1 MPKAK
6 TAVQSTSSTT
16 PSKRFSHNKL
26 WKGGISKGA
35 ALFIWLRL
43 LRCDDDLALVQHHR
57 LVGHAPNHSTKL
69 QYKLSGGAQYGW
81 RYLADALLSIQRIES
96 WGNDFMRSAILLGAA
111 IMLTPVSSM
120 AGTEDA
126 ANTDVSVKL
135 TYPKTKTVNVVDEQ
149 FGVKVEDPYR
159 WLEDDVRVNPEV
171 ADWVMAQNAVTD
183 AYLETLP
190 GKKILA
196 ERMKKLFDYERF
208 GLPEKAGGYY
218 FFTKNDGL
226 QNQSALYVR
235 KGLKGT
241 DRVLIDP
248 NSWAKDG
255 ATALDSWVPSKN
267 GTLLAYSIQD
277 GGSDWRTLKVI
288 DSATGKVLPDEI
300 KWAKFTNISW
310 VGNDGFLYSRFS
322 EPKEGAAFQQLNY
335 NQTVYYHKIGTPQS
349 EDKAVYATPDKPEY
363 GHSAQV
369 THDGKWA
376 VITTSSGTDEKYE
389 LHVIP
394 LGKKPNWKAQPL
406 VIGLEYDWGLIE
418 GMGNILWFTT
428 NKDAPKL
435 KVVTVD
441 LGAKTPVFAD
451 VIPEREETLS
461 RTQIVGNRL
470 ILSYIK
476 DAKSMAL
483 MTDLA
488 GKPVQEI
495 KLNAIGT
502 ASGFSGTPGDPET
515 FFGFSSFNQ
524 PGAVYRFNSDA
535 GVSTVFAQP
544 KLSFD
549 PQDYSVAQIF
559 YPSKDGTKIPMFV
572 VHKKDLD
579 LSQGA
584 PTLLYSYGGFNISQT
599 PTYSPTRMAWLQS
612 GGVFALAN
620 IRGGGEYGKP
630 WHDAGRLMNKQN
642 VFDDFAAAAEYL
654 IASGISA
661 KGKIA
666 IEGRSNGGLLIGA
679 SLNQRPDLFAAGH
692 AAVGVMDMVRFD
704 RFTAGRYWVD
714 DYGYPSKEADF
725 KMQMTYSP
733 YHNIKSGVAYPAVIV
748 STADTDDRVVP
759 GHSFKYISA
768 LQAADT
774 GGKPKIIRIESR
786 AGHGSGK
793 PTDKVIDEY
802 SDIYAFLAK
811 WTGLKLAE

>member
-1 MPKAK
+1 
-6 TAVQSTSSTT
+6 
-16 PSKRFSHNKL
+16 
-26 WKGGISKGA
+26 
-35 ALFIWLRL
+35 
-43 LRCDDDLALVQHHR
+43 
-57 LVGHAPNHSTKL
+57 
-69 QYKLSGGAQYGW
+69 
-81 RYLADALLSIQRIES
+81 
-96 WGNDFMRSAILLGAA
+96 MRSALLLGAA
-111 IMLTPVSSM
+111 LMMTPISSM
-120 AGTEDA
+120 AA
-126 ANTDVSVKL
+126 AENAATTDVAARL
-135 TYPKTKTVNVVDEQ
+135 NYPKTKTVNVVDEQ
-149 FGVKVEDPYR
+149 FGVKVADPYR
-159 WLEDDVRVNPEV
+159 WLEDDVRVNGEV
-171 ADWVMAQNAVTD
+171 ADWVKSQNAVTD
-183 AYLETLP
+183 AYLATLP

-226 QNQSALYVR
+226 QNQSVLYVR
-235 KGLKGT
+235 AGLTGA
-241 DRVLIDP
+241 DRVLINP
-248 NSWAKDG
+248 NNWAKDG

-267 GTLLAYSIQD
+267 GKLLAYSIQD
-277 GGSDWRTLKVI
+277 GGSDWRTIKVL
-288 DSATGKVLPDEI
+288 DTATGKILPDEI
-300 KWAKFTNISW
+300 NWAKFTNISW
-310 VGNDGFLYSRFS
+310 VGNDGFLYSRFAA
-322 EPKEGAAFQQLNY
+322 PKEGAAFQQLNY
-335 NQTVYYHKIGTPQS
+335 NQTVYYHKIGSPQS
-349 EDKAVYATPDKPEY
+349 ADVAVYATPEKPEY

-376 VITTSSGTDEKYE
+376 VITTSSGTDAKYE
-389 LHVIP
+389 LHVMP
-394 LGKKPNWKAQPL
+394 LGKKPTWKAKAL
-406 VIGLEYDWGLIE
+406 VAGLENDWNLIE
-418 GMGNILWFTT
+418 GTGDNLWFTT

-435 KVVTVD
+435 KVVTVNVK
-441 LGAKTPVFAD
+441 AKTPVFAD
-451 VIPEREETLS
+451 VVPEREETLS

-495 KLNAIGT
+495 TLNALGT

-515 FFGFSSFNQ
+515 FYGFSSFNQ
-524 PGAVYRFNSDA
+524 PGAVYRFNSNT
-535 GVSTVFAQP
+535 GVSTIFAQP
-544 KLSFD
+544 KLSFN
-549 PQDYSVAQIF
+549 PQDYRVTQVF

-579 LSQGA
+579 LSKGA
-584 PTLLYSYGGFNISQT
+584 PTLLYAYGGFNISQT
-599 PTYSPTRMAWLQS
+599 PTFSPTRMAWLQS

-654 IASGISA
+654 IANGISA

-733 YHNIKSGVAYPAVIV
+733 YHNIKSGVEYPAVIV

-768 LQAADT
+768 LQAAET
-774 GGKPKIIRIESR
+774 GSKPKIIRIESR

-811 WTGLKLAE
+811 WTGLKLVE

>member
-1 MPKAK
+1 
-6 TAVQSTSSTT
+6 
-16 PSKRFSHNKL
+16 
-26 WKGGISKGA
+26 
-35 ALFIWLRL
+35 
-43 LRCDDDLALVQHHR
+43 
-57 LVGHAPNHSTKL
+57 
-69 QYKLSGGAQYGW
+69 
-81 RYLADALLSIQRIES
+81 
-96 WGNDFMRSAILLGAA
+96 MRSALLLGVAV
-111 IMLTPVSSM
+111 MLTPISSV
-120 AGTEDA
+120 AVANGA
-126 ANTDVSVKL
+126 ATADVTAELV
-135 TYPKTKTVNVVDEQ
+135 YPKTKTVNVVDEQ
-149 FGVKVEDPYR
+149 FGVKVADPYR
-159 WLEDDVRVNPEV
+159 WLEDDVRVNPAV
-171 ADWVMAQNAVTD
+171 ADWVKSQNAVTD

-196 ERMKKLFDYERF
+196 DRMKTLFDYERF

-226 QNQSALYVR
+226 QNQSVLYVR
-235 KGLKGT
+235 KGLTGA
-241 DRVLIDP
+241 DRVLLDP
-248 NSWAKDG
+248 NGWAKDG

-267 GTLLAYSIQD
+267 GKLLAYAIQD
-277 GGSDWRTLKVI
+277 GGSDWRTIKVL
-288 DSATGKVLPDEI
+288 DTATGKVLSDEI

-310 VGNDGFLYSRFS
+310 VGNDGFLYSRFA
-322 EPKEGAAFQQLNY
+322 EPTEGAAFQQLNY

-349 EDKAVYATPDKPEY
+349 DDKAIYATPEKPEY

-389 LHVIP
+389 LHVMP
-394 LGKKPNWKAQPL
+394 LGKNPDWKAQPL
-406 VIGLEYDWGLIE
+406 ITGLEHDWGLIE
-418 GMGNILWFTT
+418 GMGNVLWFTT

-461 RTQIVGNRL
+461 RAQIVGTRL

-488 GKPVQEI
+488 GQPVQEI

-515 FFGFSSFNQ
+515 FYGFSSFNQ
-524 PGAVYRFNSDA
+524 PGAVYRFDSNS
-535 GVSTVFAQP
+535 GSSSPFAQP
-544 KLSFD
+544 KLSFN
-549 PQDYSVAQIF
+549 PQDFSVSQIF
-559 YPSKDGTKIPMFV
+559 YPSKDGTEIPMFI

-599 PTYSPTRMAWLQS
+599 PTYSATRMAWLQS

-654 IASGISA
+654 IANGISA

-666 IEGRSNGGLLIGA
+666 IEGRSNGGLLVGA

-733 YHNIKSGVAYPAVIV
+733 YHNIKTGVSYPAIIV
-748 STADTDDRVVP
+748 STADTD
-759 GHSFKYISA
+759 A
-768 LQAADT
+768 
-774 GGKPKIIRIESR
+774 
-786 AGHGSGK
+786 
-793 PTDKVIDEY
+793 
-802 SDIYAFLAK
+802 
-811 WTGLKLAE
+811 

>member
-1 MPKAK
+1 
-6 TAVQSTSSTT
+6 
-16 PSKRFSHNKL
+16 
-26 WKGGISKGA
+26 
-35 ALFIWLRL
+35 
-43 LRCDDDLALVQHHR
+43 
-57 LVGHAPNHSTKL
+57 
-69 QYKLSGGAQYGW
+69 
-81 RYLADALLSIQRIES
+81 
-96 WGNDFMRSAILLGAA
+96 MRSALLLGAA
-111 IMLTPVSSM
+111 LLMAPMPSM
-120 AGTEDA
+120 AMTNYEASADVA
-126 ANTDVSVKL
+126 ARLD
-135 TYPKTKTVNVVDEQ
+135 YPKTKTVDVVDEQ
-149 FGVKVEDPYR
+149 FGVKVADPYR
-159 WLEDDVRVNPEV
+159 WLEDDVRVNAEV
-171 ADWVMAQNAVTD
+171 ADWVKAQNAVTS
-183 AYLETLP
+183 AYLKTLP
-190 GKKILA
+190 GKKVLA
-196 ERMKKLFDYERF
+196 ARMKKLFDYERF

-226 QNQSALYVR
+226 QNQSVLYVR
-235 KGLKGT
+235 NGLAGA
-241 DRVLIDP
+241 DRILIDP
-248 NSWAKDG
+248 NNWAKDG
-255 ATALDSWVPSKN
+255 ATALDNWVPSKN
-267 GTLLAYSIQD
+267 GKLLAYSIQD
-277 GGSDWRTLKVI
+277 GGSDWRSIRVLDTT
-288 DSATGKVLPDEI
+288 TGKILSDEI

-310 VGNDGFLYSRFS
+310 VGNDGFLYSRFA

-349 EDKAVYATPDKPEY
+349 ADTAVYATPDKPEY

-389 LHVIP
+389 LNIMA
-394 LGKKPNWKAQPL
+394 LGKKPMWKARLL
-406 VIGLEYDWGLIE
+406 VAGLEHDWGLIE
-418 GMGNILWFTT
+418 GMGNKLWFTT
-428 NKDAPKL
+428 NKDAAKL
-435 KVVTVD
+435 KVVTID
-441 LGAKTPVFAD
+441 LGAKAPMFND
-451 VIPEREETLS
+451 VVPEREETLS
-461 RTQIVGNRL
+461 RAQIVGNRL

-476 DAKSMAL
+476 DAKSIAM

-495 KLNAIGT
+495 TLNAIGT

-524 PGAVYRFNSDA
+524 PGAVYRFDSNKGTSIP
-535 GVSTVFAQP
+535 FAQP
-544 KLSFD
+544 KLSFN
-549 PQDYSVAQIF
+549 PEEYNVSQVF
-559 YPSKDGTKIPMFV
+559 YPSKDGTKIPMFI
-572 VHKKDLD
+572 VHRKDLD
-579 LSQGA
+579 LSKGA
-584 PTLLYSYGGFNISQT
+584 PTLLYAYGGFNISQT

-733 YHNIKSGVAYPAVIV
+733 YHNIRSGVDYPAVIV

-774 GGKPKIIRIESR
+774 GSKPKIIRIESR

-802 SDIYAFLAK
+802 SDIYAFLAT
-811 WTGLKLAE
+811 WTGLELVD